1 MIRARAPAPR
11 AHCNRTII
19 YCNNNNN
26 HNNHN
31 NNNRDFIMGNNVSTI
46 SSSNMDEMRDM
57 ALRLDLY
64 AQRIILKE
72 VKFNSTLGDS
82 GKCEK
87 LIIIT
92 SEVLN
97 RLPFR
102 LISYMD
108 RRHKLFSEKYEPIN
122 AMDRALLI
130 NTNPEILKESKLDEQ
145 NVFRKKQMCVGLA
158 RFYVQIGNLFNAVM
172 STMRPYN
179 YEYQQKTMPDNFY
192 DMLTF
197 GLLDSSESRNKE
209 KAKYDTYNMAGFTRR
224 QADMK
229 QKMDRLLKIGE
240 IDMKIAPGSG
250 ICSIN
255 TDMKAI
261 KTMPMSMTSSASTT
275 TQNKIK
281 PSIFAM
287 LEELYFDIFHEASEV
302 NTNTPQFIAM
312 SERMKNK
319 VYRRD
324 VQELYRIVT
333 GGKEPGDNIRTFA
346 DVSQYIND
354 NSIISQWCEKNRG
367 LEINV
372 NDNVR
377 YNPIF
382 VKYVKHIQM
391 MNYKVTKHR
400 KGIVKLLDRI
410 FVVMK
415 QHEDVLHEIEE
426 DWAKGNFKRY
436 QGFEQDDQYS
446 RDFFRLNLKYNFFIN
461 PNLTDADLQVITNEA
476 RTRIVKLYAESYRY
490 FLEGFKILQECQ
502 ESLGLEALVAK
513 KEMAKKETENLA
525 TSANG
530 AANDMSKRFDPW
542 VYRNLPQQ
550 REFSDDIYNEI
561 KEGTIASK
569 YKEIY
574 MKLYNAATTTNND
587 KEKSTMSNNMK
598 RLNAYMVNNIIK
610 NTSAD
615 ITDEIRSNILA
626 EMDTHMPNKSSDGK
640 PTGSN
645 PGGNQQDLLYAVT

>member
-1 MIRARAPAPR
+1 MIRAPRAR

-19 YCNNNNN
+19 Y
-26 HNNHN
+26 HNNK
-31 NNNRDFIMGNNVSTI
+31 DSIMGNNVSTI
-46 SSSNMDEMRDM
+46 SSSNMDELRDM

-145 NVFRKKQMCVGLA
+145 NVFRKKQMCVGIA

-197 GLLDSSESRNKE
+197 GLLDNSASRNTE
-209 KAKYDTYNMAGFTRR
+209 KAKYDTYNMAGFARR

-229 QKMDRLLKIGE
+229 QKMERLLKIGE

-255 TDMKAI
+255 NDMKAI

-287 LEELYFDIFHEASEV
+287 LEELYFDIFHQASEV

-333 GGKEPGDNIRTFA
+333 GGKEPGDDIRTFA

-354 NSIISQWCEKNRG
+354 NSIMNQWCEKNRG

-372 NDNVR
+372 NNNVR

-391 MNYKVTKHR
+391 MNYKITKHR
-400 KGIVKLLDRI
+400 KGIVKLLDRV

-415 QHEDVLHEIEE
+415 QNEDVLHEIEE

-476 RTRIVKLYAESYRY
+476 RTRIVKLYAESYRF
-490 FLEGFKILQECQ
+490 FLEGFQILQELQ
-502 ESLGLEALVAK
+502 ETLGLEALVVK
-513 KEMAKKETENLA
+513 KDMAKKETENLA

-530 AANDMSKRFDPW
+530 AASDISKRFDPW
-542 VYRNLPQQ
+542 VYRNLPEQ
-550 REFSDDIYNEI
+550 REFSDNIYNEI
-561 KEGTIASK
+561 KEGTIANK

-574 MKLYNAATTTNND
+574 MKLYNAAVTSND
-587 KEKSTMSNNMK
+587 KGTRSSMSNSMK
-598 RLNAYMVNNIIK
+598 RLNAYMVNNILK
-610 NTSAD
+610 NTSSD

-645 PGGNQQDLLYAVT
+645 SGGNQQELLYVNAS